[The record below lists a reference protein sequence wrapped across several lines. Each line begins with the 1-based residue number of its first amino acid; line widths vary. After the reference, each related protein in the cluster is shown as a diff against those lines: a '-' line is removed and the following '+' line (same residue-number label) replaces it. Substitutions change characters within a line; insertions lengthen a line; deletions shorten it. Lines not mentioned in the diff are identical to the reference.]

1 MASGTVFLVD
11 DNDAFRQSTRW
22 LLESHGLRVSA
33 FKNGKDFLEAYAPS
47 PAGRKPE
54 CLLLDIRMP
63 GLTGLQVHEA
73 LVQRNAAVPVIFI
86 TAHGDVPLAVEA
98 MRRGA
103 FDFLEKPFTDDVL
116 VTAISSAL
124 ARDDEQMS
132 RDREATNARSRLDA
146 LTPRER
152 QVLDLVIEGAL
163 NKTIADKLGISI
175 KTVELHRSRV
185 MEKMHAQSLAQLIQM
200 TVRARG

>member
-1 MASGTVFLVD
+1 MTTGTVFLVD

-22 LLESHGLRVSA
+22 LLESHGLQVSA
-33 FKNGKDFLEAYAPS
+33 FKDGRAFLDSYAPGS
-47 PAGRKPE
+47 AVRKPE
-54 CLLLDIRMP
+54 CLVLDIRMP
-63 GLTGLQVHEA
+63 GLTGMQVQDE
-73 LVQRNAAVPVIFI
+73 LRQRNVCVPVIFI

-103 FDFLEKPFTDDVL
+103 FDFLEKPFADDVL
-116 VTAISSAL
+116 VTAIGSAL

-132 RDREATNARSRLDA
+132 RDRDAASARARLEA

-152 QVLDLVIEGAL
+152 QVLELVIEGAL
-163 NKTIADKLGISI
+163 NKTIADRLGISI

-185 MEKMHAQSLAQLIQM
+185 MEKMRAQSLAQLIQM
-200 TVRARG
+200 TVKARG